1 MNVLPRGTM
10 LGILDYYEIYDDF
23 DGPKCFS
30 VKNNLG
36 QLFLVYWHGTYREE
50 KLVSWLFSPISHKR
64 LDALRRREFSVRNIY
79 STPEQCVYFVKND
92 FTGKN
97 QVFKLIDN
105 KEISEYNLPPE
116 SFYIEPEEIE
126 VCSPEADWNFELRI
140 AKKNSSGS
148 PDATMVTKIIDALSA
163 VVGSLMDDE
172 SREIP
177 KLYPLTAAHGSF
189 EVKLGTNNHLKS
201 SIAIEQLASLLEG
214 TSELDA
220 KLKNVGLDPYRL
232 KELLEIANQYN
243 LILELKPKTYD
254 VLSNNISLGH
264 KEMESLIDSLKSS
277 TTTFI
282 DSGKVPQANDL
293 DRVIEIVCRI
303 VDGEKIRHE
312 NIDGLSSKRQVQY
325 YTDAAYCLG
334 LLNKNLSVTSAA
346 RFLAAASNKE
356 IQYKFLADRFESSE
370 FGWAWMKWSKVNRIS
385 ELDEGSAKD
394 FISECVRGLND
405 ATSKRRSSTLA
416 TWLLKLKG
424 YSRNYEQE
432 CECRDNNDEVEL

>member
-10 LGILDYYEIYDDF
+10 LGSLEYYEIYDDF

-30 VKNNLG
+30 AKNNLG
-36 QLFLVYWHGTYREE
+36 QLFLVYWHGTYRDE
-50 KLVSWLFSPISHKR
+50 KLVSWLFSPVSQKR
-64 LDALRRREFSVRNIY
+64 LDALRRRNFSIREIY
-79 STPEQCVYFVKND
+79 TSPEQCVYFIKND

-97 QVFKLIDN
+97 KQFELIS
-105 KEISEYNLPPE
+105 SETIEKYNLPPE

-140 AKKNSSGS
+140 AKKNSAGS
-148 PDATMVTKIIDALSA
+148 PDSTMVTKIIDALSA
-163 VVGSLMDDE
+163 IVGSLMDDE

-177 KLYPLTAAHGSF
+177 KLYPLTANHGSF

-201 SIAIEQLASLLEG
+201 SIAIEQLASLLED
-214 TSELDA
+214 TSDLDS

-232 KELLEIANQYN
+232 KDLLEIAQQYN
-243 LILELKPKTYD
+243 LQLELKPKTYD
-254 VLSNNISLGH
+254 VLSNNIRIGVREFEPLI
-264 KEMESLIDSLKSS
+264 ESLKDS

-293 DRVIEIVCRI
+293 DRVIDIVCRI
-303 VDGEKIRHE
+303 VNGEKIVHD

-346 RFLAAASNKE
+346 RFLAATSTKE

-370 FGWAWMKWSKVNRIS
+370 FGWAWMKWSKVNRMA
-385 ELDEGSAKD
+385 ELDESTAQN
-394 FISECVRGLND
+394 FIAECVRGLND

-416 TWLLKLKG
+416 TWLVKLKG
-424 YSRNYEQE
+424 HSRNYELELE
-432 CECRDNNDEVEL
+432 CGESKQS